1 MHTSDAVGANGTR
14 QGRRL
19 GNSSA
24 ASVSFITALGPFI
37 RLLISPPH
45 LLISYYFFTTTMF
58 ASGEELTILCLY
70 SPCLLSHTQTQA
82 VPPASFPICES

>member
-45 LLISYYFFTTTMF
+45 LLIFY
-58 ASGEELTILCLY
+58 
-70 SPCLLSHTQTQA
+70 
-82 VPPASFPICES
+82 